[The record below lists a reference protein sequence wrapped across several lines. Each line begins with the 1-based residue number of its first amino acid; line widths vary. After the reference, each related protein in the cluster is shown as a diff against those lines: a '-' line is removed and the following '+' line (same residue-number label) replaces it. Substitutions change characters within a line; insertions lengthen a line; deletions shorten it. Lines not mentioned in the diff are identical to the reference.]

1 MCLSSL
7 SSFVQLERERRGERQ
22 FESFIEAISE
32 TPAMSKKI
40 EQISE
45 TPAMSKKIE
54 QISET
59 LAMSKRIEQIKPQYT
74 NAFY

>member
-1 MCLSSL
+1 
-7 SSFVQLERERRGERQ
+7 
-22 FESFIEAISE
+22 
-32 TPAMSKKI
+32 MSKKI

-74 NAFY
+74 NAFYQIFVTENYSS

>member
-1 MCLSSL
+1 
-7 SSFVQLERERRGERQ
+7 
-22 FESFIEAISE
+22 
-32 TPAMSKKI
+32 
-40 EQISE
+40 
-45 TPAMSKKIE
+45 MSKKIE